1 MSLKKYTEQE
11 FDVHRLVVKLLK
23 QLFEKNFKPRRINC
37 AVDIKFD
44 PYFKKNKSCVGLF
57 CSASSRN
64 LYLAGKSTEGQAET
78 SEDGSQNL
86 PAPGRTGW

>member
-1 MSLKKYTEQE
+1 MSLKKYIEQE
-11 FDVHRLVVKLLK
+11 FYVHKLVVKLLK
-23 QLFEKNFKPRRINC
+23 QLLEKNFKPTRINC

-44 PYFKKNKSCVGLF
+44 PYFKKKKPCVGLF

-64 LYLAGKSTEGQAET
+64 LYLAGKSTQAQAET

-86 PAPGRTGW
+86 PAPSRSG